1 MISLPSFKKPTDS
14 ALQEVLVVIVIISVA
29 VAVAAGLIMRGQITK
44 QNDVNVELSEKLD
57 ELNKENTRLKTA
69 ILSYPNLEMAEE
81 QALNKFGMLK
91 PGTEVTEEINIGK
104 NDRAVV
110 LNTAE
115 NAGLFEKNG
124 AWISSVR
131 NILLNGK

>member
-1 MISLPSFKKPTDS
+1 MPSFKKQNDS
-14 ALQEVLVVIVIISVA
+14 ALQETLIVIVIISVA

-44 QNDVNVELSEKLD
+44 QNDVNVELSENLD
-57 ELNKENTRLKTA
+57 ELEKENTRLKIA
-69 ILSYPNLEMAEE
+69 ILSFPDPETAEE
-81 QALNKFGMLK
+81 QALNELGMLK
-91 PGTEVTEEINIGK
+91 PGTEVTEEMNIGK

-115 NAGLFEKNG
+115 NAGFIEKNG

>member
-1 MISLPSFKKPTDS
+1 MISLPSLKKQTES

-29 VAVAAGLIMRGQITK
+29 VAVATGLIMRGQITK

-57 ELNKENTRLKTA
+57 ELEKENTRLEIA
-69 ILSYPNLEMAEE
+69 ILSYHNLEIAEDR
-81 QALNKFGMLK
+81 ALNELGMLK

-115 NAGLFEKNG
+115 NAGFFEKNG

-131 NILLNGK
+131 NILSNGK